1 MENEE
6 RAQLEAHYQNE
17 IESIKGEVTR
27 LTNLLE
33 QVLSSK
39 NKKGIFVQ
47 PLVKTPS
54 IHVLGTSQNL
64 GADST
69 AEQYFVPI
77 ALIPSSQ
84 APITVD
90 LIADG
95 PPGNRSTD
103 FVNYDKLSAL
113 EERLRAIE
121 GNDWFD
127 PMRAAEVCLVPNI
140 IVPKNFRIPEFI
152 KYTGLECPNTHIRS
166 YCNKMA
172 EVIYDDKL
180 LIYFFQ
186 DSLTGSALGWYMRLD
201 NIKIKTWKDLVH
213 AFLKQYK
220 FNLEIAPDRTIL
232 MAMEK
237 ENQESVRAYAQRWQD
252 KATHV
257 QPPLIDTEMVMLFA
271 NTFQS
276 PYYEH
281 LIGNS
286 AQHFHEVVR
295 IVERIEQAMKRG
307 KIEGST
313 MDSRTMMRDYSGGG

>member
-1 MENEE
+1 MDNEE

-17 IESIKGEVTR
+17 IESIKGEVAR
-27 LTNLLE
+27 LTDLLE

-39 NKKGIFVQ
+39 NEKGIFAQ
-47 PLVKTPS
+47 PPVKTPS
-54 IHVLGTSQNL
+54 IHVPGTSQNL
-64 GADST
+64 GADSR
-69 AEQYFVPI
+69 AEQHFMPI
-77 ALIPSSQ
+77 APIPSSQ

-90 LIADG
+90 LTIDG

-113 EERLRAIE
+113 EERLRAVE

-127 PMRAAEVCLVPNI
+127 PMRAAEVCLVL
-140 IVPKNFRIPEFI
+140 KNFRIPEFI
-152 KYTGLECPNTHIRS
+152 RYTGLECPNTHLRS

-186 DSLTGSALGWYMRLD
+186 DSLTGSALSWYMRLD
-201 NIKIKTWKDLVH
+201 NAKVKKWKDLVE

-232 MAMEK
+232 MSMEK
-237 ENQESVRAYAQRWQD
+237 ENQESVRAYAQRWRD
-252 KATHV
+252 KATYV

-276 PYYEH
+276 PYYAH
-281 LIGNS
+281 LIGRS

-295 IVERIEQAMKRG
+295 IAERIEQAIKRG
-307 KIEGST
+307 KIEGSV
-313 MDSRTMMRDYSGGG
+313 MDSRTMMRDDSGGG

>member
-1 MENEE
+1 
-6 RAQLEAHYQNE
+6 
-17 IESIKGEVTR
+17 
-27 LTNLLE
+27 
-33 QVLSSK
+33 
-39 NKKGIFVQ
+39 
-47 PLVKTPS
+47 
-54 IHVLGTSQNL
+54 
-64 GADST
+64 
-69 AEQYFVPI
+69 
-77 ALIPSSQ
+77 
-84 APITVD
+84 
-90 LIADG
+90 
-95 PPGNRSTD
+95 
-103 FVNYDKLSAL
+103 
-113 EERLRAIE
+113 
-121 GNDWFD
+121 
-127 PMRAAEVCLVPNI
+127 MRAAEVCLVPNI

-252 KATHV
+252 KATYV

-281 LIGNS
+281 LIGSS

-295 IVERIEQAMKRG
+295 IAERIEQAMKRG